1 MNDREVTYV
10 IHTKLDDSEVKKGLN
25 NLDDKLKSIRS
36 TGAKIDVKL
45 SEQSIDGINK
55 LSKVDQTAL
64 KSVLSTLDQFKNI
77 QMSIKGLSKALVSN
91 VSALSNVKIDSSNVS
106 NLERLFN
113 VLEQAKWLKTGGL
126 ATLTKNIQGLVN
138 VNGVSNLSTLTN
150 NIYFLVNALNT
161 LGGVNPQEI
170 KNITTSVASIKLL
183 SNLNLGN
190 AMSSIIQLS
199 LNLTRLGALANNG
212 TLLNLQRISVAVTTL
227 RNSMS
232 LLNRVSLTKNI
243 ANNLKTLSDSISN
256 LGSNNLTPIIK
267 AVVTLTNNFAR
278 LRDVLREVVSHL
290 NHMGVGSVAR
300 LAQSINALDR
310 AYASITKRQRQFT
323 TNLGKQRQS
332 IFAWNRQVG
341 TMLRMTGLLYSV
353 RYWAETAREIA
364 VYGDSLTLVEN
375 KLRQVYDGDQQ
386 VAKGLKD
393 VINSANSARADLND
407 YSNTFMRISMSIGE
421 YGHTT
426 QDALKITNLV
436 SKAMVI
442 GGATTSEA
450 NSAILQL
457 SQSFSKGKADG
468 DEFRSLME
476 NSPILVKALVKEVKK
491 TYPELEKLYGTIN
504 RGTLLDIAPKGMITS
519 ELLYRAIIGYQDE
532 INKGFD
538 KTKKTVEQTLT
549 IFNNKF
555 QVFFSTLMRDSGA
568 IDVFTDLVDW
578 LGDHLREVFDTIV
591 KLTRFTIMYKVG
603 MLALAG
609 VYKVYQNVARIVTT
623 LDILRQKGLKS
634 LIANTIVYTRAVIAN
649 NRALREQQ
657 IYQKLDTFGK
667 VRELQAQTATLQ
679 AQNKVLAKRNAL
691 YSMALNSS
699 GSFGFVDSTIK
710 QFKIFGNGLSNLLKP
725 ILKIA
730 NASKTAF
737 ALIVTAIVFV
747 SQHISNFNNAL
758 EECNN
763 KVSKTTAFFGGLANI
778 ITNKLGINLVAL
790 KDNLLA
796 CLNPFTMLGN
806 AIDILNSKLAPFTD
820 FLGGVVDKLKEIK
833 DAVSQID
840 FVDLLNLVEH
850 GSLEVAGYVRT
861 KEIEKQIQ
869 ALESLQKMYKAFN
882 DDTNKVAQTY
892 AQKQLFKN
900 SDYMKGLG
908 ETLGEEFVNGFYE
921 KLNSG
926 DTSGINSYLQY
937 YLDFYKK
944 LNDDTQHNIQQTH
957 NEIALGYT
965 GVINS
970 IVNEGQKLLNLNAII
985 KRGLDAVDLALNTK
999 IVKSD
1004 DKKDKPQGGTKSSF
1018 NVEWRDFRRFGGDL
1032 ISMLDFT
1039 SVEKSFQNITAVNR
1053 DLLGYSKEETEWVRE
1068 ELNLLKEFPNLT
1080 KQQLEN
1086 AKETY
1091 LEYQKIT
1098 KSFENRL
1105 KIMEELNGGS
1115 ELQSLKDEY
1124 DEMVKMEKVGQ
1135 LLVEQQQHLLYL
1147 KEQNLQKQREITEP
1161 YNVLLDQMQQEVELA
1176 SVSQNMQAK
1185 QEMVDDLTKAYKEQ
1199 YKIAGELPIEVQK
1212 QIDKTAELLTL
1223 QRMSNEYYAEYAQL
1237 SGKNQAFELQ
1247 GKALGINKVFNN
1259 EDMPDY
1265 AKINA
1270 LKDSLT
1276 DLTTFIGEKGMDS
1289 EESINIFKAMG
1300 LDDES
1305 LAYTE
1310 VACLNAFARITDGFT
1325 NIYTS
1330 FSDIMGN
1337 MTEQFVNNFS
1347 NGIADCIMEG
1357 QNFEE
1362 MMHNISQTI
1371 IKEVISSFIKM
1382 GIQWVAQQL
1391 MMATVGKTIQT
1402 QELATSQ
1409 ALAQTQAMALTM
1421 AYATPAYYA
1430 SVATLGSAVTAGTT
1444 ALMAGL
1450 ASTKAMAMSS
1460 SMGFAEGGYTGAGG
1474 KYEPAGIVH
1483 KGEYVFTQEDVARI
1497 GLNNLES
1504 MHRNDNSTTNNSV
1517 TNAIT
1522 NYANNYNTTNNNN
1535 GGKQSVSIINVV
1547 DPNMVKDYMQ
1557 TSEGSKVILNTIR
1570 NNPRQVKNIVQSA

>member
-45 SEQSIDGINK
+45 SEQSIDGLNK

-113 VLEQAKWLKTGGL
+113 VLEQAKGLKTGGL

-243 ANNLKTLSDSISN
+243 ASNLKSLSDSISN
-256 LGSNNLTPIIK
+256 LGSNNLTPIIR
-267 AVVTLTNNFAR
+267 AVATLTNSFTR
-278 LRDVLREVVSHL
+278 LRDVLRDVVSNL
-290 NHMGVGSVAR
+290 NRMGVGSVAR

-310 AYASITKRQRQFT
+310 AYSSITKRQKQFT
-323 TNLGKQRQS
+323 SNLAKQRQS

-341 TMLRMTGLLYSV
+341 TVLRMTGLLYSV
-353 RYWAETAREIA
+353 RYWADTARDIA

-386 VAKGLKD
+386 VAKGLKE
-393 VINSANSARADLND
+393 VINSANSARADLED

-476 NSPILVKALVKEVKK
+476 NSPILVKALVKEVEKS
-491 TYPELEKLYGTIN
+491 YPKLKELYGTIN
-504 RGTLLDIAPKGMITS
+504 RGTLLDIAPKGYITS
-519 ELLYRAIIGYQDE
+519 EVLYRAIIGYQDE

-568 IDVFTDLVDW
+568 IDVFTNLVDW
-578 LGDHLREVFDTIV
+578 LGDHLQETFDTIV

-623 LDILRQKGLKS
+623 LDVLRQRGLKN
-634 LIANTIVYTRAVIAN
+634 LIASTLLYTRAVIAN

-657 IYQKLDTFGK
+657 IYQKLDAFGK
-667 VRELQAQTATLQ
+667 ARELQAQTTILQ
-679 AQNKVLAKRNAL
+679 EQNKALAKRNAL
-691 YSMALNSS
+691 NSVALNNY
-699 GSFGFVDSTIK
+699 GMTGFVNGTIK
-710 QFKIFGNGLSNLLKP
+710 QFKIFGNGLGNLLKP

-730 NASKTAF
+730 SASKTAF
-737 ALIVTAIVFV
+737 ALVVTAIIFV
-747 SQHISNFNNAL
+747 VEHITSFNNAL

-778 ITNKLGINLVAL
+778 ITTKLGVNLSAL
-790 KDNLLA
+790 KDTLLA
-796 CLNPFTMLGN
+796 CLNPFTMIGN
-806 AIDILNSKLAPFTD
+806 AIDVLNSKLSPFTN
-820 FLGGVVDKLKEIK
+820 FLGVVVDKLKEIK
-833 DAVSQID
+833 DALAQVD

-850 GSLEVAGYVRT
+850 GSLEVAGFIRT
-861 KEIEKQIQ
+861 KEIEEQIR
-869 ALESLQKMYKAFN
+869 AIESLQQMYKAFN
-882 DDTNKVAQTY
+882 DETHVAHKY
-892 AQKQLFKN
+892 ATEQLFKR

-908 ETLGEEFVNGFYE
+908 KVLGEEFVKGFYE
-921 KLNSG
+921 NLDTG
-926 DTSGINSYLQY
+926 DTNGINTYLQN

-970 IVNEGQKLLNLNAII
+970 IVNEGQKLLDLNAMI

-999 IVKSD
+999 IVKND
-1004 DKKDKPQGGTKSSF
+1004 DKKEDKPQDSKKSSF
-1018 NVEWRDFRRFGGDL
+1018 DVEWRDFRKFGGDL
-1032 ISMLDFT
+1032 ISMLDFS

-1091 LEYQKIT
+1091 LEYQKAT

-1124 DEMVKMEKVGQ
+1124 EEMVKMEKVGQ

-1161 YNVLLDQMQQEVELA
+1161 YNVLLDQMQEEVGLA
-1176 SVSQNMQAK
+1176 SLSQNMQAK

-1199 YKIAGELPIEVQK
+1199 HKIAGELPLDVQK
-1212 QIDKTAELLTL
+1212 QINKTAELLTL
-1223 QRMSNEYYAEYAQL
+1223 QRMSNEYYAEYAQF

-1259 EDMPDY
+1259 EDIPDY
-1265 AKINA
+1265 AKIDA
-1270 LKDSLT
+1270 LKDSLS
-1276 DLTTFIGEKGMDS
+1276 DLTAFIGEKGMDS

-1305 LAYTE
+1305 LVYTE
-1310 VACLNAFARITDGFT
+1310 VACLNAFSRITDGFI
-1325 NIYTS
+1325 NIYSS

-1347 NGIADCIMEG
+1347 DGIADCILEG
-1357 QNFEE
+1357 RSFKE
-1362 MMHNISQTI
+1362 MMHSISQTI
-1371 IKEVISSFIKM
+1371 LKEVISSFIKM

-1402 QELATSQ
+1402 QEVATSQ

-1421 AYATPAYYA
+1421 AFATPAYYA

-1444 ALMAGL
+1444 ALTAGL
-1450 ASTKAMAMSS
+1450 ASAKAMAMSS
-1460 SMGFAEGGYTGAGG
+1460 SVGWAEGGYTGAGG

-1504 MHRNDNSTTNNSV
+1504 MHRNDSSTTNNSV
-1517 TNAIT
+1517 TNAIN